1 MEHLTCFIAGN
12 LALGVANGAVD
23 GAKGEQYL
31 EVARNLTKTC
41 FSMYSKMPTGKRSAH
56 HFNPC
61 DPAVRNE
68 HAGAGERRTGR
79 PERMQCLF
87 RV

>member
-1 MEHLTCFIAGN
+1 MPGRGRFTPRMEHLTCFIAGN

-56 HFNPC
+56 P
-61 DPAVRNE
+61 P
-68 HAGAGERRTGR
+68 
-79 PERMQCLF
+79 MQS
-87 RV
+87 RSAK